1 MTIPL
6 LERWQK
12 FLPPLLNNNYNLYR
26 GNRIA
31 VGIPCFNEEITIA
44 NVIEDIHKNFP
55 SAYIVV
61 YDNNSTDNTW
71 KVASEALKGQQGEV
85 GLVKNQGKG
94 NVVLRFFSDIEADIY
109 VLIDGDS
116 TYDCSSIKK
125 MVDKVLDEHLDML
138 VGRRIEVQSDPDN
151 KTYRKGHRFGN
162 LFLTNSVSLIFDQ
175 KSDKRN
181 FKDMLSGFR
190 VLSRRYVK
198 SFLTLSSGF
207 EIETQLNVHAL
218 QQKMPCG
225 EIETPYFPRPEGSTS
240 KLSTYEDGFK
250 ILYTIFKLYS
260 TEKPLLFYTVISITL
275 ALFSI
280 IIAVP
285 ILREFLETG
294 LVPRMPTA
302 LLATGMMLSAIISFF
317 SGLLLQNVTKSRNEL
332 QRASYLRYEAPR
344 EK

>member
-1 MTIPL
+1 M
-6 LERWQK
+6 
-12 FLPPLLNNNYNLYR
+12 YR
-26 GNRIA
+26 GNKVAI
-31 VGIPCFNEEITIA
+31 GIPCFNEEVTISK
-44 NVIEDIHKNFP
+44 VIEDIYKNFP
-55 SAYIVV
+55 TAYIYA

-71 KVASEALKGQQGEV
+71 KEASNAIEGKSGEV
-85 GLVKNQGKG
+85 GFVKNQGKG
-94 NVVLRFFSDIEADIY
+94 NVVLRFFSDVEADIY
-109 VLIDGDS
+109 ILIDGDS
-116 TYDCSSIKK
+116 TYDCPSIKR
-125 MVDKVLDEHLDML
+125 MVDKVLDDHLDML
-138 VGRRIEVQSDPDN
+138 VGRRIEVLSDPNN

-225 EIETPYFPRPEGSTS
+225 EIETPYYPRPEGSSS
-240 KLSTYEDGFK
+240 KLSTYEDGLK

-260 TEKPLLFYTVISITL
+260 TEKPFLFYTVISIALATLSLLL
-275 ALFSI
+275 AL
-280 IIAVP
+280 P
-285 ILREFLETG
+285 ILKEFVQTG
-294 LVPRMPTA
+294 LVPRLPTA

-344 EK
+344 AK